1 MPSMLVPRFRVSIGL
16 LLALALAVAVALTR
30 APGAR
35 AAGAEISPGDPVS
48 FATPGFLAVGQRYAF
63 TWPGGGPP
71 QTYTVK
77 SIRRDGWIV
86 VEVAEDNTNPA
97 FHPPGEL
104 PTMWLHVGM
113 AISIQP
119 MRPLQ

>member
-1 MPSMLVPRFRVSIGL
+1 MAFTAPRPR
-16 LLALALAVAVALTR
+16 LAVVALAVFAVAIVTASSR
-30 APGAR
+30 APR
-35 AAGAEISPGDPVS
+35 ASAAAAEIGPGDPVS
-48 FATPGFLAVGQRYAF
+48 FATPDFIVAGKRYAF

-77 SIRRDGWIV
+77 SKQRDGWIV

-97 FHPPGEL
+97 FFVQGQL

-113 AISIQP
+113 AISIQE